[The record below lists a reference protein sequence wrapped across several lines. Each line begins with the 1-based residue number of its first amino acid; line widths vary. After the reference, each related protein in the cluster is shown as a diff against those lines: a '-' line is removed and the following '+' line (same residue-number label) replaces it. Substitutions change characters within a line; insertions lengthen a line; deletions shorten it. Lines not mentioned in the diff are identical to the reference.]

1 MWHMPDVNT
10 HTEKLGR
17 GEFKEGNTGDT
28 FCSGCLDRMN
38 SRPVIRDSLKI
49 VAILFFLLSTS
60 SIASEKIDVKNIR
73 YWSSPDYTRVV
84 IDLSGHVEFSKN
96 CLSDPD
102 RIYFD
107 LKNTRLSKEIK
118 TAFPVGDGMLKTVRA
133 GQFDPDTVR
142 IVLDLEMI
150 KDCNT
155 FFLDNPARLVIDIQ
169 GTESIKKPEVTLSK
183 RRIVI
188 DAGHG
193 GHDPGAVGPSGICE
207 KDVVLDVALKLKEI
221 LLKDPSNEVFLTRE
235 TDVFIPLEER
245 TAIANKKNADLF
257 VSIHANA
264 SPSRRATGIETYLLN
279 WTNDEEAMTVAAREN
294 AISLRKMKEINRQMD
309 VLEMIKNDLMRE
321 NKRDESIR
329 LAHYIQKSLIS
340 TVNRQGNTHK
350 KIDLG
355 VKQALFYVL
364 FGAKMPS
371 VLVEVS
377 FISNPGEER
386 LLSRDSYRMQLAK
399 AISDG
404 LNIYMMS
411 TPVTQKVTAL

>member
-1 MWHMPDVNT
+1 
-10 HTEKLGR
+10 
-17 GEFKEGNTGDT
+17 
-28 FCSGCLDRMN
+28 MN

-133 GQFDPDTVR
+133 GQFGPDTVR

>member
-1 MWHMPDVNT
+1 
-10 HTEKLGR
+10 
-17 GEFKEGNTGDT
+17 
-28 FCSGCLDRMN
+28 MN

-279 WTNDEEAMTVAAREN
+279 WTNDEEAMMVAAREN
-294 AISLRKMKEINRQMD
+294 AISLKKMKEINRQMD

-340 TVNRQGNTHK
+340 TLSRENNRK
-350 KIDLG
+350 RIDLG

-399 AISDG
+399 AISNG

-411 TPVTQKVTAL
+411 IPVTQKVTAL

>member
-1 MWHMPDVNT
+1 
-10 HTEKLGR
+10 
-17 GEFKEGNTGDT
+17 
-28 FCSGCLDRMN
+28 MN
-38 SRPVIRDSLKI
+38 SRPVIRGSLKI

-142 IVLDLEMI
+142 IVLDLETL

-207 KDVVLDVALKLKEI
+207 KDVVLDIALKLKEI

-264 SPSRRATGIETYLLN
+264 SPSRRAKGIETYLLN
-279 WTNDEEAMTVAAREN
+279 WTNDEEAMMVAAREN
-294 AISLRKMKEINRQMD
+294 AISLKKMKEINRQMD

-340 TVNRQGNTHK
+340 TLNRERNK
-350 KIDLG
+350 RKRIDLG

-399 AISDG
+399 AISNG

>member
-17 GEFKEGNTGDT
+17 GESKEGNTGDT
-28 FCSGCLDRMN
+28 CCSGCLDSMN
-38 SRPVIRDSLKI
+38 SKPVKRGSLII

-60 SIASEKIDVKNIR
+60 SIASEKIDVKSIR
-73 YWSSPDYTRVV
+73 SWSSPDYTRVV

-107 LKNTRLSKEIK
+107 LKNTRLSKDIK
-118 TAFPVGDGMLKTVRA
+118 TAFPVGDGMLKAVRA

-150 KDCNT
+150 KDFNT

-169 GTESIKKPEVTLSK
+169 GTEGIKKPEVTLSK

-193 GHDPGAVGPSGICE
+193 GHDPGAVGPSGLCE
-207 KDVVLDVALKLKEI
+207 KDVVLDIALKLKEI
-221 LLKDPSNEVFLTRE
+221 LVKDPSNEVFLTRE
-235 TDVFIPLEER
+235 KDVFIPLEER

-279 WTNDEEAMTVAAREN
+279 WTNDEEAMMVAAREN
-294 AISLRKMKEINRQMD
+294 SISLKKMKEMYRQMD

-340 TVNRQGNTHK
+340 TLNRERNNRK
-350 KIDLG
+350 RIDLG

-377 FISNPGEER
+377 FISNPKEER

-399 AISDG
+399 AISNG

-411 TPVTQKVTAL
+411 TPVTKVTAL